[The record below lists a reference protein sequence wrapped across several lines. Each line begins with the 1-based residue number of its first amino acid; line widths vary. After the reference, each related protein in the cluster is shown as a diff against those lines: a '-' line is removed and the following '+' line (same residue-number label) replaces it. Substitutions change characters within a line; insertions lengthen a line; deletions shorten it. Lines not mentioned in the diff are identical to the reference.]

1 MGGKVGGWVWDGGLG
16 GRGYI
21 GWAKAGM
28 KDSGSSTG
36 GSSGWV

>member
-1 MGGKVGGWVWDGGLG
+1 MGGKVGGWVWVGGLG

-21 GWAKAGM
+21 GWV